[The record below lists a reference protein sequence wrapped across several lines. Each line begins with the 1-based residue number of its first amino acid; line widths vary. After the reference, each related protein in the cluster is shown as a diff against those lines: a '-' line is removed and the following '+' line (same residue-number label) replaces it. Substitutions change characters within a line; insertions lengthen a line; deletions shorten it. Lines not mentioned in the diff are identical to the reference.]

1 MTNGLDGIQG
11 YLVSLALTLPIIL
24 FSLTLHECA
33 HGWMAMKLGD
43 RTAYNLGRLTLN
55 PIKHLDPIG
64 FLCML
69 VFGYGWAKPVPIQ
82 TRNFKNPRK
91 GMAISAIAGPISNLL
106 LGFCFVILY
115 NLSNF
120 GFGIA
125 LQNGGLSSER
135 SLIIA
140 GLVLTFFELGAM
152 LNVYLAVFNLLPVP
166 PFDGSRL
173 LLAFLPTRIY
183 FKIQQYERYIFIA
196 LIVLLFTGLLNVP
209 LNFCIEKITD
219 LYMWMFN
226 IPWAL
231 PIGLL
236 ASLLY

>member
-1 MTNGLDGIQG
+1 MFRYLISNGLDGMQG

-69 VFGYGWAKPVPIQ
+69 VFGYGWAKPVPIVV
-82 TRNFKNPRK
+82 RNFKNPRK

-166 PFDGSRL
+166 PFDGSRFFYV
-173 LLAFLPTRIY
+173 FLPPKWY
-183 FKIQQYERYIFIA
+183 FKVMQYERYIMIGILVMFYFGILSIPLDFISG
-196 LIVLLFTGLLNVP
+196 LILDGMYWLVGL
-209 LNFCIEKITD
+209 
-219 LYMWMFN
+219 
-226 IPWAL
+226 IP
-231 PIGLL
+231 IF
-236 ASLLY
+236 